1 MPEEINGREDA
12 FMTDDIEPRP
22 KQPPVGA
29 PRSQRAPIPGPV
41 PASETQ
47 RSTFPPGGPAL
58 QSLRPP
64 AYGQGVILS
73 VVVAAVVLVLAI
85 IAAGEGEEASIPML
99 ENTKPIFWGL
109 AALLIIGAGAFAQ
122 FVEINTVRLS
132 NEGTPLSVKQ
142 DLPTAWA
149 GPVIATL
156 ASVLLVA
163 TYHNTSML
171 LIGPAV
177 AFIGNASTLF
187 ARDLLSDA
195 TTNSEKVAFAVHAGV
210 LHILAFLALAIVY
223 LNKMPALWG
232 PLLAFFI
239 ATILYLELLD
249 TGKLTSMVRVVYAAA
264 GGWIVAQSLVL
275 LNWWP
280 TWGWPAGTV
289 MLVCFALVSMAL
301 VSLARDEMPKR
312 SQLALFSGAAVIALA
327 ALAYAS

>member
-1 MPEEINGREDA
+1 MS
-12 FMTDDIEPRP
+12 DDIEVRP
-22 KQPPVGA
+22 TQPPVGA

-41 PASETQ
+41 PTSEAQ
-47 RSTFPPGGPAL
+47 RSNYPPGGPSF

-85 IAAGEGEEASIPML
+85 IAAGDGEEASVPML
-99 ENTKPIFWGL
+99 ESTKPIFWGL
-109 AALLIIGAGAFAQ
+109 AALLIIAAGAFAQ
-122 FVEINTVRLS
+122 FVEMNQVRLS
-132 NEGTPLSVKQ
+132 ADGSSPPIQ
-142 DLPTAWA
+142 PDIPTAWA

-163 TYHNTSML
+163 TYHNTAML

-195 TTNSEKVAFAVHAGV
+195 TTNSEKVAYAVHAGV
-210 LHILAFLALAIVY
+210 LHILALLALAIVY
-223 LNKMPALWG
+223 INKMPSLWG

-249 TGKLTSMVRVVYAAA
+249 TGKLTPIVRVLYAGC
-264 GGWIVAQSLVL
+264 GGFLVAQALVV

-280 TWGWPAGTV
+280 TYGWPAGTV

-312 SQLALFSGAAVIALA
+312 SQLALFSGAAVVALA
-327 ALAYAS
+327 VLAYAS